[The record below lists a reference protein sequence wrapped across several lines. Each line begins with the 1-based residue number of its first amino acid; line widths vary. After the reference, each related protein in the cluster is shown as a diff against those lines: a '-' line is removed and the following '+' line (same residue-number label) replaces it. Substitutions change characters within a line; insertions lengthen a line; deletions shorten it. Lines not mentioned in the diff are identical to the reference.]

1 MRMPR
6 ILLVED
12 ETALLR
18 LMERYLGRRGY
29 ETLACE
35 RGDDAWK
42 CFTEPESH
50 FDLAIVDRILP
61 DCDGEV
67 LLDRILKADPKLQ
80 AIVCSG
86 ALDSG
91 RFRNVDRVRYL
102 QKPFLPR
109 MLGEAVD
116 AALRPKEAGQAS

>member
-1 MRMPR
+1 MPR

-29 ETLACE
+29 ETVACE
-35 RGDDAWK
+35 RGDAAWK
-42 CFTEPESH
+42 SFNEPESH
-50 FDLAIVDRILP
+50 FDLAIVDRVLP
-61 DCDGEV
+61 DCDGEA
-67 LLDRILKADPKLQ
+67 LLDRILKADPKLK

-86 ALDSG
+86 GLDSG
-91 RFRNVDRVRYL
+91 RFRNTNRVHFL

-109 MLGEAVD
+109 MLGEAVE
-116 AALRPKEAGQAS
+116 AALRP